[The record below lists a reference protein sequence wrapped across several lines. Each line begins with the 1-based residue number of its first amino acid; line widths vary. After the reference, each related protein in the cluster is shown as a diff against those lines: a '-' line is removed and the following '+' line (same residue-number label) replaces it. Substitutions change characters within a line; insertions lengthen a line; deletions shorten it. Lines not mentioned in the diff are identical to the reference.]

1 MKSNQAEFGTSQQ
14 HQGMLCFD
22 KEQRRE
28 TPIYTY
34 MYIYMYIYSTLNSF
48 MPMTNIYLVKLENH
62 SLSNFFTLNLLT
74 RLVLSR
80 PSVIS
85 SSLQP
90 SLVSLAVHSVLLS
103 MFRLPTTCQEKVT
116 TSECRIIIRFY
127 IDNKRY
133 CVNNL
138 NKCIV
143 FILSPIKYLYP
154 NYSSFHL
161 LLHRFYFSFKKIP
174 FRAKEFVFSG
184 KKTETQ

>member
-1 MKSNQAEFGTSQQ
+1 ML
-14 HQGMLCFD
+14 LCFD

-138 NKCIV
+138 NKCYFLPSNTCIQITLH
-143 FILSPIKYLYP
+143 FICCCIDSILV
-154 NYSSFHL
+154 
-161 LLHRFYFSFKKIP
+161 KKIP
-174 FRAKEFVFSG
+174 FRPKEFVFSG
-184 KKTETQ
+184 EKTETQ

>member
-48 MPMTNIYLVKLENH
+48 MPMTNIYLVQLENH

-127 IDNKRY
+127 IDNNKRY
-133 CVNNL
+133 CVNCVLFLYFLPSNAYIQITL
-138 NKCIV
+138 HFICCCIDS
-143 FILSPIKYLYP
+143 ILV
-154 NYSSFHL
+154 
-161 LLHRFYFSFKKIP
+161 KKKNP
-174 FRAKEFVFSG
+174 FWS
-184 KKTETQ
+184 